1 MQIHELDP
9 FIGTLS
15 DNTMLAVDDG
25 VETMKMPATGLGI
38 TDEMT
43 VQEIVA
49 GTSTEPRVITPAVA
63 SNFKV
68 LVLEAIIS
76 SLPATLSDVRITTDL
91 VCIKAELGNPSAQVS
106 DWNVDTDTAG
116 EATITGSINGSTTVK
131 LYMAGMR

>member
-9 FIGTLS
+9 FIGELS
-15 DNTMLAVDDG
+15 EETMLAVDDG
-25 VETMKMPATGLGI
+25 VETMKIPATGLGI
-38 TDEMT
+38 TNQMT
-43 VQEIVA
+43 VQELVA

-68 LVLEAIIS
+68 LVLEATIS

-106 DWNVDTDTAG
+106 DWTVDTDTAG
-116 EATITGSINGSTTVK
+116 EATITGNISGSTTVK